1 MSRLP
6 TPSERALPPAV
17 AFSLMR
23 VIVAR
28 ENCERY
34 RKQLSEP
41 TAGTKKRKLGDD
53 PTDRPLKDLAATRN
67 MLQLAETYLA
77 QMLSAFQ
84 TQFPEYLDVLDD
96 IVRNS

>member
-34 RKQLSEP
+34 RKQLEP
-41 TAGTKKRKLGDD
+41 TSGTKKRKLGDD
-53 PTDRPLKDLAATRN
+53 PTNMPLKELAATRH

-84 TQFPEYLDVLDD
+84 TQFPEYLDALDD
-96 IVRNS
+96 IVKK